1 MYIMNN
7 LIALWASS
15 ICAINA
21 IAIPGQQQIALQ
33 QNDFRLI
40 ELSPTEQQWMT
51 EQEIDTLI
59 QNNIGFMDITDN
71 QDLAAVGNLVVHA
84 PITFK
89 AEDSEPTRQFMDQY
103 FNRDINQT
111 RMRSFLEKF
120 SSFHNR
126 YTGGD
131 GVKSAQFLF
140 DYVNEIAA
148 ESHLN
153 ITVSKFTH
161 KFAQFSI
168 IAKIHGFWESDESV
182 IIGAHQDSINQF
194 NRAGKAPGAD
204 DDGSGTTST
213 LEAFT
218 VLSLNDDFQPLHDVE
233 FHWYAAEELGLLGSQ
248 DVAKAYAQEGRKVI
262 AMIQNDMTGYV
273 DPQTR
278 RSGNRHIGVLNDFT
292 NPQLTLKLKDWITKY
307 TDEKPLDTKC
317 GYGCSD
323 HASWTK
329 AGYASAA
336 PFEGLFREINP
347 VIHSPRDTI
356 EKLDFDHMVSF
367 TQLNIAFVVNLAQF
381 V

>member
-15 ICAINA
+15 ICVINA
-21 IAIPGQQQIALQ
+21 IAIPGQQQIALK
-33 QNDFRLI
+33 QNDLRLI

-51 EQEIDTLI
+51 EQEIDHLI
-59 QNNIGFMDITDN
+59 QKNIGFMDITDN
-71 QDLAAVGNLVVHA
+71 QDLAAVGNLVEHS

-89 AEDSEPTRQFMDQY
+89 SEDSEPTRQFMDQY

-153 ITVSKFTH
+153 ITVTKFTH

-168 IAKIHGFWESDESV
+168 IAKIHGYWESGESV

-248 DVAKAYAQEGRKVI
+248 DVAKAYAQEGRKVF